1 MYKVS
6 EEDYLAHVGV
16 SVLDGAP
23 GVGSGR
29 YPYGSGERPFQN
41 FRDFKNRQ
49 RELRKSGITDQKE
62 LANYFGMTIREYR
75 QQVTL
80 ANAAIAREDYYTA
93 RKMKDHGYS
102 EQEIAKKLGRS
113 TSSVRDLLAKDASRK
128 QQIIDDTADLL
139 RTSLETQGG
148 YIDVGKS
155 SNLLLGVSETNFA
168 AAVKKLEQEGYEIIP
183 LGINQQFGQGNTNF
197 KLLAPPGTTK
207 KEVYDHSDQIR
218 PPVYVKLDADTGEK
232 LSLRPIQNVKRDR
245 IEIKYAEDVDKN
257 GVRGVDKDGV
267 IELRRG
273 VKDLDM
279 GNAKYAQVRIGVD
292 GEYFL
297 KGMAVYADDLPDG
310 IDIRFN
316 TNKKRGTPDADVF
329 KPMKDPDNEL
339 NPFGA
344 SIRPGLQKGAINI
357 VNEEGHWDQWS
368 KNLSSQFLSKQSPAL
383 AKKQLQLAADIATD
397 EFNEIKS
404 LTNPTVKKYLLEKF
418 ADGCDSDAVHLK
430 AAALPRQSNKV
441 ILPLPSLKEGE
452 CYAPTYE
459 NGEKLALV
467 RHPHGGTF
475 EIPILTVNNNNKEGK
490 KVIGNARDAI
500 GIKSSAAGILSGAD
514 FDGDTVVAIPL
525 KSAKIKNLSPDALD
539 SDPVLKK
546 TLGTLR
552 TFDTKTY
559 KVDNLPAS
567 RLMSEKSKGNNMGKI
582 TNLITDMSIQGATA
596 DELTRAVKYSMVVID
611 APKHKLDYKQ
621 AEKDFNIKELREK
634 YRQGGGTI
642 ISQAKSPTYVPRT
655 KEVYSTSKMTSEE
668 LKRYKKG
675 EVITRPT
682 GETKWNGDL
691 KTTKSTKMRET
702 RDPYTLTSGGSKSNP
717 GTVIEKYYA
726 DYATTMKSLGN
737 QARAELRNTPRAEY
751 SPTAAKTYAAEVT
764 SLNASLEIAKMNE
777 PKERQ
782 AQALA
787 NNTVRIA
794 KANHPEWTNDDIKK
808 CKSDALLDARKVT
821 GAGKIKI
828 EISDREWEA
837 IQAGAI
843 SDTSVQKILANTDID
858 KVRELSMPRSSTAG
872 ISNAKLARA
881 ESMLSRGYT
890 WQEVANQM
898 GVSVSKLQY
907 AIDNK

>member
-1 MYKVS
+1 MAFIVNQD
-6 EEDYLAHVGV
+6 DYLAHVGV

-49 RELRKSGITDQKE
+49 RELRKQGITDQKE
-62 LANYFGMTIREYR
+62 LAKYFGMSIREYR

-80 ANAAIAREDYYTA
+80 ANAAIAREDYYKA

-102 EQEIAKKLGRS
+102 DREIAEALGRS
-113 TSSVRDLLAKDASRK
+113 TSSVGDLLKKDASRK

-139 RTSLETQGG
+139 KTSLETQGG

-155 SNLLLGVSETNFA
+155 SNLLLGVSETNFN
-168 AAVKKLEQEGYEIIP
+168 AAVKKLQQEGYEVLP

-207 KEVYDHSDQIR
+207 AEIYNNSDLIR
-218 PPVYVKLDADTGEK
+218 PPVDVKLDADTGEK
-232 LSLRPIQNVKRDR
+232 ITLRPIQNVKRNR
-245 IEIKYAEDVDKN
+245 IEIKYAEE
-257 GVRGVDKDGV
+257 GGIEKDGV

-292 GEYFL
+292 GTHYL

-310 IDIRFN
+310 VDIRFN
-316 TNKKRGTPDADVF
+316 TNKAKGTPDGDVF
-329 KPMKDPDNEL
+329 KPMKDPDNKL

-344 SIRPGLQKGAINI
+344 AIRPGLQKGAINI
-357 VNEEGHWDQWS
+357 VNEEGHWDKWS

-383 AKKQLQLAADIATD
+383 AQKQLQLAADIATD

-404 LTNPTVKKYLLEKF
+404 LTNPTIKRYLLNKF

-430 AAALPRQSNKV
+430 AASLPRQSNKV
-441 ILPLPSLKEGE
+441 ILPLTTLKDNEVF
-452 CYAPTYE
+452 APTYE

-475 EIPILTVNNNNKEGK
+475 EIPILTVNNKNKEGK
-490 KVIGNARDAI
+490 RVIGNARDAI

-525 KSAKIKNLSPDALD
+525 KSAKIKNLSPDELD
-539 SDPVLKK
+539 RDPVLKK

-552 TFDTKTY
+552 NFDTKQY
-559 KVDNLPAS
+559 KVKDLPES
-567 RLMSEKSKGNNMGKI
+567 RIMSEKSKGNNMGKI
-582 TNLITDMSIQGATA
+582 TNLITDMSIRGANP
-596 DELTRAVKYSMVVID
+596 DELARAVKFSMVVID
-611 APKHKLDYKQ
+611 APKHKLDWKQ
-621 AEKDFNIKELREK
+621 AEKDFNIKELRDK

-642 ISQAKSPTYVPRT
+642 VSQAKSPIYVPRT
-655 KEVYSTSKMTSEE
+655 KEVYSTKDMTKDE
-668 LKRYKKG
+668 LKRYKQG

-691 KTTKSTKMRET
+691 KTTKSNKMRET
-702 RDPYTLTSGGSKSNP
+702 RDPYTLTSGGSKTNP
-717 GTVIEKYYA
+717 GTVIERYYA
-726 DYATTMKSLGN
+726 DYATQMKSLGN
-737 QARAELRNTPRAEY
+737 KARAEMRNTPRAEY
-751 SPTAAKTYAAEVT
+751 SPSAAKTYATEVA
-764 SLNASLEIAKMNE
+764 SLKTSLEIAKMNE

-794 KANHPEWTNDDIKK
+794 KANHPEWDNDDIKK
-808 CKSDALLDARKVT
+808 CKSDALTEARAVT
-821 GAGKIKI
+821 GANKIKI
-828 EISDREWEA
+828 TISDREWEA

-843 SDTSVQKILANTDID
+843 HDTSVEKILANTDID
-858 KVRELSMPRSSTAG
+858 KVRELSMPKSSSSGMSDAK
-872 ISNAKLARA
+872 ISRA
-881 ESMLSRGYT
+881 ESMLNRGYT
-890 WQEVANQM
+890 WDEVAKQM
-898 GVSVSKLQY
+898 GVSISKLEY
-907 AIDNK
+907 AIDHKNE